1 MIGHSQTSRSV
12 DPARLEELG
21 KTAAQLSMSSG
32 LGLTEAVVR
41 TIGNVKLGAEQIRR
55 VVEAANHDA
64 FNHKYAQTSGTV
76 RAVHFDDGPADP
88 VTVIQALKVAAAPV
102 VVEERSSDYDLPPA
116 FMKASETEF
125 DLEPVYRTASGVQ
138 QEILGLHHK
147 LASAHEET
155 IAGIEVAREQMTAA
169 LGELAQA
176 TKMATHYSGTT
187 ADDLVGA
194 WSSIDPD
201 LALVA
206 AERLGLALTGIKTAG
221 VTVNPQHGVVLAFE
235 KFAAATDSYIVY
247 DRARA
252 SLEVEMAKVGHW
264 LGRKAAA

>member
-76 RAVHFDDGPADP
+76 RAVHFDEGPADP
-88 VTVIQALKVAAAPV
+88 VTVIQALKVASVPMI
-102 VVEERSSDYDLPPA
+102 EERSSDYDLPPS
-116 FMKASETEF
+116 FMKASASEF
-125 DLEPVYRTASGVQ
+125 DFEPVYRTPVGVR
-138 QEILGLHHK
+138 QEILGLQHK
-147 LASAHEET
+147 LAAAHEET
-155 IAGIEVAREQMTAA
+155 VAGIEVAREQMATSVSD
-169 LGELAQA
+169 LAQA
-176 TKMATHYSGTT
+176 TKMAFAYGGAT
-187 ADDLVGA
+187 ADDLFAA
-194 WSSIDPD
+194 WSAVNPD

-206 AERLGLALTGIKTAG
+206 AERLGLTLTGVKTAG
-221 VTVNPQHGVVLAFE
+221 VIVNPQHAVVSAFE

-252 SLEVEMAKVGHW
+252 GLEIEMSKVGHW
-264 LGRKAAA
+264 LNRKAAA